1 MPIAP
6 CSAGLLAGGGV
17 VLRECTETGH
27 PLAGVESTAD
37 ATAFQPHDF
46 PRMSNPE
53 NDDELLARGWLVSLT
68 SDPESVRQPACDPPD
83 YVLNGDIAVEVTR
96 ISEGDETSLHSLKKV
111 AEDVLAELGPPGN
124 GSSLCV
130 MWVYEP
136 TRSFPRPER
145 MKEQIRTALT
155 PYTKPYSMPAGIEDC
170 RLPCGLSLR
179 LVHSWPT
186 NEEPSFK
193 LQGFPAMTGNHIREK
208 LLENVERAVT
218 KKIEKIRDRRSDFDT
233 WWLVLVDRVFSTDS
247 FTFDGTNEGKRLLR
261 SMRCIAQ
268 RLAIT
273 ERSWP
278 WSRIIVLAPPTP
290 CCGYDLTDP

>member
-1 MPIAP
+1 
-6 CSAGLLAGGGV
+6 
-17 VLRECTETGH
+17 
-27 PLAGVESTAD
+27 
-37 ATAFQPHDF
+37 
-46 PRMSNPE
+46 MSNPE
-53 NDDELLARGWLVSLT
+53 NDDEILAKEWLVSLT
-68 SDPESVRQPACDPPD
+68 GDPESVRQPECDPPD
-83 YVLNGDIAVEVTR
+83 YVLNGDIAVEVAR

-111 AEDVLAELGPPGN
+111 AEDALAELGPPGN

-136 TRSFPRPER
+136 TRSFPRPKR
-145 MKEQIRTALT
+145 MKEQILAALM

-179 LVHSWPT
+179 LVHFWPT
-186 NEEPSFK
+186 NDEPSFK
-193 LQGFPAMTGNHIREK
+193 LQGFPGMTGKHIREK
-208 LLENVERAVT
+208 LLENLERAVT
-218 KKIEKIRDRRSDFDT
+218 KKIKKIRGRRSDFDT
-233 WWLVLVDRVFSTDS
+233 WWLVLVDRVFSTES

-278 WSRIIVLAPPTP
+278 WSRIIVLAPPAP
-290 CCGYDLTDP
+290 CCGYDLTNPQQ